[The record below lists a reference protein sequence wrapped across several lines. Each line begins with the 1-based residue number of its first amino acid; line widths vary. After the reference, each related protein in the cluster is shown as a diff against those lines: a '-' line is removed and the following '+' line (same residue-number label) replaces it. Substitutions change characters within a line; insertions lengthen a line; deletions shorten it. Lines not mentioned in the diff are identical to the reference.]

1 MSNTFASGDIKV
13 DENNVPYMNKKPVEK
28 MVHVLHQHF
37 SALEVGTKYTCLFST
52 DERHMVNGINNLYG
66 TDFTWNKLDSK
77 THEFFNPV
85 AAQPFTRLKFSHVGD
100 FYVAQVVV
108 DPNLQIEGAKPST
121 EIGEMLSKETRP
133 KFDTAYFASRD
144 KLSILT
150 SFIHTSFST
159 RHMSFSPSR
168 DIDSAFLALGE
179 DKFLTPVVLNNYR
192 NNGGY
197 STLLF
202 KNEVLPAIEL
212 DINVY
217 SKARA
222 AVVLGS
228 KLGLSLTEDNFVSDD
243 LIHAFDP
250 YTGVNEEYTIFR
262 LTRGEEVKYMAAVTA
277 VDIIVKPTDP
287 IDPTDPVDPVDPET
301 PVDKPLADLSLV
313 TNNDMPGVWKA
324 EVDKYSDLGE
334 EGNSVGNDILESVLA
349 AINLAS
355 DTTIGFEDL
364 SMILGDDYRITVTAA
379 TGLPIAKVKG
389 KLVVVITEKVITP
402 PEETTYGLT
411 GLRANYPGTGW
422 YKATDTGTVFCK
434 GVPALDTCVFEV
446 DGLEYVSVHTKVDAV
461 TYGARAA
468 TSNLTSLQFC
478 FFGNDSFNE
487 DIGSWDTSNV
497 TNMNSMF
504 RWAFAFN
511 QDLSAWDV
519 SNVTNMVDT
528 FAGATVFNQDLSKW
542 NVGNVTDANGM
553 FNGATVFNQDL
564 SAWDVTKVTDMTYM
578 FYSANNFNGNI
589 TTWDVGKVRLMRE
602 MFNGATVF
610 NQDLSAWDVSN
621 VTNMSNMFYGCKTF
635 NQDIGG
641 WNVSKVTDMAYMFD
655 TAEAFSQDLSKWC
668 VPLIKTNPVGFNN
681 HSQLTKEQLPVWGT
695 CPRHEDGSVPETPE
709 EPVEYGPTGLKADY
723 SGTGWYKAT
732 DTGTVFCKGVP
743 ALETCVFEVDGL
755 EYVSTYSEDD
765 IKLYGARAATSNVTN
780 ISALFSGASTFNE
793 DIGSW
798 DTSNVTNMNSLF
810 DGATAFNQ
818 DISKW
823 DVSNVVNMG
832 YMFYSANSFNQD
844 LSGWCVSKLNT
855 MPGNFDS
862 GSKLTAEHL
871 PVWGTCPRHEDGSVP
886 VESTPK
892 VDLSKI
898 TNSDTPGDWFVEV
911 DSDEAKD
918 GELDDIINTILVAI
932 NINSSELVT
941 LEDLK
946 IHTDSDDVI
955 HISSITGDNSGK
967 VINNLRLLIFVMEKP
982 PEEPVSQV
990 DLSQITNNDNPGSWV
1005 VEVASNE
1012 EREAEYD
1019 NVIASVL
1026 IAINEASKQVVTL
1039 EDLVIYT
1046 DSSNNTIV
1054 TSVTGDDD
1062 GKVVGTLVI
1071 NIKVKPP
1078 IVPEEPSNYGP
1089 TGLKADYPG
1098 TGWYKATDTGTVFNK
1113 GVPALETH
1121 VFEEGGLEYVSV
1133 YTSEDA
1139 NSFGERAA
1147 TSNITNMS
1155 YMFYNS
1161 TSFNQDISSWDV
1173 SNVTNM
1179 GSMFQNAT
1187 SFNQDISSW
1196 DVSNVTD
1203 MGSMFQNATSFNQDI
1218 SSWDVSNVTD
1228 MGYMFYNATPFNQ
1241 DLSSWDV
1248 SNVTNMAGMFG
1259 NSKSFNQDISSW
1271 DVSNV
1276 TSMEGMFAE
1285 ATSFNQDISSW
1296 DVSNVTNM
1304 LSMFVGASSFNQ
1316 DISSW
1321 DTIKVTSMGYMFEGA
1336 SSFNQDISSWDTSNV
1351 TDMEFMFS
1359 RATSFNQDLSQW
1371 CVTLIP
1377 TKPDDFDTGTTAW
1390 TLPKPVWGTC
1400 PRGEDKLM

>member
-468 TSNLTSLQFC
+468 TSNLTEMGDLFES
-478 FFGNDSFNE
+478 NSTFNE
-487 DIGSWDTSNV
+487 DIGSWDVSNV
-497 TNMNSMF
+497 TNMYRMF
-504 RWAFAFN
+504 AQCGSFN
-511 QDLSAWDV
+511 QDISMWDVSNVVNMRYMFVFATVFNQPIGNWDV
-519 SNVTNMVDT
+519 SNVTNMESMLSNT
-528 FAGATVFNQDLSKW
+528 QKFNQDIS
-542 NVGNVTDANGM
+542 D
-553 FNGATVFNQDL
+553 
-564 SAWDVTKVTDMTYM
+564 
-578 FYSANNFNGNI
+578 
-589 TTWDVGKVRLMRE
+589 
-602 MFNGATVF
+602 
-610 NQDLSAWDVSN
+610 WDVSN
-621 VTNMSNMFYGCKTF
+621 VTNMRGMFNSSWVF
-635 NQDIGG
+635 NQDISG
-641 WNVSKVTDMAYMFD
+641 WDVSKVTDMSSMFY
-655 TAEAFSQDLSKWC
+655 FNPVFNQDLSQWC
-668 VPLIKTNPVGFNN
+668 VSSI
-681 HSQLTKEQLPVWGT
+681 LTAPSSFARAAFPKERHPVWGT

-1133 YTSEDA
+1133 HTKEDA
-1139 NSFGERAA
+1139 LLYGERAA
-1147 TSNITNMS
+1147 TSNITDM
-1155 YMFYNS
+1155 NS
-1161 TSFNQDISSWDV
+1161 TFYDDAEFNSDISSWDV
-1173 SNVTNM
+1173 SSVTDMGNM
-1179 GSMFQNAT
+1179 FYSARA
-1187 SFNQDISSW
+1187 FNSDISSW
-1196 DVSNVTD
+1196 DVGSVTD
-1203 MGSMFQNATSFNQDI
+1203 MNSMFENDF
-1218 SSWDVSNVTD
+1218 
-1228 MGYMFYNATPFNQ
+1228 
-1241 DLSSWDV
+1241 
-1248 SNVTNMAGMFG
+1248 
-1259 NSKSFNQDISSW
+1259 
-1271 DVSNV
+1271 
-1276 TSMEGMFAE
+1276 
-1285 ATSFNQDISSW
+1285 
-1296 DVSNVTNM
+1296 
-1304 LSMFVGASSFNQ
+1304 
-1316 DISSW
+1316 
-1321 DTIKVTSMGYMFEGA
+1321 
-1336 SSFNQDISSWDTSNV
+1336 
-1351 TDMEFMFS
+1351 
-1359 RATSFNQDLSQW
+1359 SFNQDLSEW
-1371 CVTLIP
+1371 CVILLP
-1377 TKPDDFDTGTTAW
+1377 TKPDYFDSGTSAW
-1390 TLPKPVWGTC
+1390 TKPRPVWGTC
-1400 PRGEDKLM
+1400 PGSY

>member
-217 SKARA
+217 SKARV

-287 IDPTDPVDPVDPET
+287 IDPTDPVEPVDPET
-301 PVDKPLADLSLV
+301 PVDKPLTDLSLV

-324 EVDKYSDLGE
+324 EVDKYSDLDE
-334 EGNSVGNDILESVLA
+334 EGNTVGNDILESVLA
-349 AINLAS
+349 AINLVS

-379 TGLPIAKVKG
+379 TGRPIAKVKG
-389 KLVVVITEKVITP
+389 KLVVAITEKVITP
-402 PEETTYGLT
+402 PEEPVSQVDLSQITNHDVPGEWYVEVASEEERESEYDNIIASVLVAINAGSEQNVTLEDLVIYTDSSNNTFVASVTEDDAGKVIGTLVVKIKVVIQEEPSNYGPT
-411 GLRANYPGTGW
+411 GLRANYP
-422 YKATDTGTVFCK
+422 
-434 GVPALDTCVFEV
+434 
-446 DGLEYVSVHTKVDAV
+446 
-461 TYGARAA
+461 
-468 TSNLTSLQFC
+468 
-478 FFGNDSFNE
+478 
-487 DIGSWDTSNV
+487 
-497 TNMNSMF
+497 
-504 RWAFAFN
+504 
-511 QDLSAWDV
+511 
-519 SNVTNMVDT
+519 
-528 FAGATVFNQDLSKW
+528 
-542 NVGNVTDANGM
+542 
-553 FNGATVFNQDL
+553 
-564 SAWDVTKVTDMTYM
+564 
-578 FYSANNFNGNI
+578 
-589 TTWDVGKVRLMRE
+589 
-602 MFNGATVF
+602 
-610 NQDLSAWDVSN
+610 
-621 VTNMSNMFYGCKTF
+621 
-635 NQDIGG
+635 
-641 WNVSKVTDMAYMFD
+641 
-655 TAEAFSQDLSKWC
+655 
-668 VPLIKTNPVGFNN
+668 
-681 HSQLTKEQLPVWGT
+681 
-695 CPRHEDGSVPETPE
+695 
-709 EPVEYGPTGLKADY
+709 
-723 SGTGWYKAT
+723 GTGWYKAT

-1133 YTSEDA
+1133 HTKEDA
-1139 NSFGERAA
+1139 LLYGERAA
-1147 TSNITNMS
+1147 TSNITDM
-1155 YMFYNS
+1155 NS
-1161 TSFNQDISSWDV
+1161 TFYADAEFNSDISSWDV
-1173 SNVTNM
+1173 S
-1179 GSMFQNAT
+1179 S
-1187 SFNQDISSW
+1187 
-1196 DVSNVTD
+1196 VTD
-1203 MGSMFQNATSFNQDI
+1203 MGGMFQYAYAFNQDL
-1218 SSWDVSNVTD
+1218 SSWDTSRVTN
-1228 MGYMFYNATPFNQ
+1228 MRGMFNGSTLFNQ

-1248 SNVTNMAGMFG
+1248 SSVTDMGNMFYSARAF
-1259 NSKSFNQDISSW
+1259 NSDISSW
-1271 DVSNV
+1271 DVGS
-1276 TSMEGMFAE
+1276 
-1285 ATSFNQDISSW
+1285 
-1296 DVSNVTNM
+1296 
-1304 LSMFVGASSFNQ
+1304 
-1316 DISSW
+1316 
-1321 DTIKVTSMGYMFEGA
+1321 
-1336 SSFNQDISSWDTSNV
+1336 V
-1351 TDMEFMFS
+1351 TDMNSMLENAF
-1359 RATSFNQDLSQW
+1359 SFNQDLSEW
-1371 CVTLIP
+1371 CVILLP
-1377 TKPDDFDTGTTAW
+1377 TKPDYFDSGTSAW
-1390 TLPKPVWGTC
+1390 TLPRPVWGTC
-1400 PRGEDKLM
+1400 PGSS